1 METYSVKISPFS
13 LRNVSLNLKVSN
25 RDKFDNYKQVNALMP
40 NFIHSLDGASLA
52 LLYDKFIKTPND
64 NLFYSIHDCFAV
76 TAPNIEKIKVML
88 ASVYV
93 ELYSQPTYLKEFD
106 EYLMKTLQLCSDCR
120 VDLEARSVIIPDA
133 KNKNPYRL
141 CRWY

>member
-1 METYSVKISPFS
+1 
-13 LRNVSLNLKVSN
+13 
-25 RDKFDNYKQVNALMP
+25 
-40 NFIHSLDGASLA
+40 
-52 LLYDKFIKTPND
+52 
-64 NLFYSIHDCFAV
+64 
-76 TAPNIEKIKVML
+76 ML